1 MVNYNLLTL
10 NISLSD
16 MNKAELIQ
24 LIRTELGEGT
34 TTKTATEALNAT
46 LSAISKAVAN
56 KEKVQIIGF
65 GTFEPKERPARTGR
79 NPRTGEQVSIPASS
93 TVAFKPAAALKS

>member
-1 MVNYNLLTL
+1 
-10 NISLSD
+10 

-24 LIRTELGEGT
+24 AIRAELGEGT

-46 LSAISKAVAN
+46 LAAISKAVS

-65 GTFEPKERPARTGR
+65 GTFETKQRPARTGR
-79 NPRTGEQVSIPASS
+79 NPRTGEQVTIPTSS
-93 TVAFKPAAALKS
+93 VVSFKPSSALKS